1 MIPII
6 SLVFYYGS
14 EPWDGPVDLYDMF
27 QLEGT
32 KEEKEVLEKYL
43 PNYKINLIDSERLP
57 NISQFSEDL
66 QVILSMLR
74 YRNSKEE
81 LTDYINENKK
91 FFQNVDYETSQAMK
105 AFLNMK
111 QISGETEQN
120 EEKEMNV
127 VEALDELQRKAR
139 HDDKLREQFIKTRDA
154 EDPLGGFCSVC
165 RETGYELYPMDIVQA
180 GDEFY
185 AAMKRST
192 NGGGENSPV
201 LTGENDPYE
210 LFFAGLQEL

>member
-1 MIPII
+1 
-6 SLVFYYGS
+6 
-14 EPWDGPVDLYDMF
+14 MF
-27 QLEGT
+27 RLEGT
-32 KEEKEVLEKYL
+32 KEEKEILGKYL
-43 PNYKINLIDSERLP
+43 PNYKINLVDAERLEDVEK
-57 NISQFSEDL
+57 FSDDL
-66 QVILSMLR
+66 QVILTMLR
-74 YRNSKEE
+74 YRDSKEE
-81 LTDYINENKK
+81 LKHYIDENKK
-91 FFQNVDYETSQAMK
+91 FFQNVDHETSQVMK

-111 QISGETEQN
+111 QIPDEAEQK
-120 EEKEMNV
+120 EEKEMNA

-154 EDPLGGFCSVC
+154 EDSLGAFCSVC
-165 RETGYELYPMDIVQA
+165 REAGYELYPMDIVQA

-201 LTGENDPYE
+201 LTGEDDPYE

>member
-1 MIPII
+1 M
-6 SLVFYYGS
+6 V
-14 EPWDGPVDLYDMF
+14 
-27 QLEGT
+27 
-32 KEEKEVLEKYL
+32 
-43 PNYKINLIDSERLP
+43 
-57 NISQFSEDL
+57 
-66 QVILSMLR
+66 
-74 YRNSKEE
+74 
-81 LTDYINENKK
+81 
-91 FFQNVDYETSQAMK
+91 

-111 QISGETEQN
+111 QIPGETEQK
-120 EEKEMNV
+120 EKKIMNA

-154 EDPLGGFCSVC
+154 EDPLGVFCSVC
-165 RETGYELYPMDIVQA
+165 REAGYELYPMDIVQA

-201 LTGENDPYE
+201 LIGEDDPYE